1 MEWLMSN
8 RSIGLED
15 PLYRYLLK
23 VSLREHPV
31 LAALRDETARL
42 PEVRFQIAPEQ
53 GQFMA
58 WLAGAIGARRFLEI
72 GTFTGY
78 SALVMALALPADGE
92 VVTCDVSREWTD
104 IARSYW
110 EQAGVAGRIR
120 LELRP
125 ALETLT
131 RLREQGAEGGFDLAF
146 IDADKTRYA
155 DYFEHCLALLRPGG
169 SVLVDNTLW
178 SGRVADPSVHDAD
191 TEAIRAFNQALH
203 QDPRIDLAL
212 VPIGDGLT
220 LARKRLAA

>member
-1 MEWLMSN
+1 MSN
-8 RSIGLED
+8 RSIGLDD
-15 PLYRYLLK
+15 PLYRYLLQ
-23 VSLREHPV
+23 VSLREHPI
-31 LAALRDETARL
+31 LAALRDHTARL
-42 PEVRFQIAPEQ
+42 PEARFQIAPEQ

-78 SALVMALALPADGE
+78 SSLVMALALPADGE

-104 IARSYW
+104 IARGYW

-131 RLREQGAEGGFDLAF
+131 QLRAQGADGTFDLAF
-146 IDADKTRYA
+146 IDADKTAYSA
-155 DYFEHCLALLRPGG
+155 YFEQCLALLRPGG
-169 SVLVDNTLW
+169 IVLIDNTLW
-178 SGRVADPSVHDAD
+178 SGRVADPLEQDAD
-191 TEAIRAFNQALH
+191 TQAIRDFNQNLH
-203 QDPRIDLAL
+203 EDERIDLSL

-220 LARKRLAA
+220 LARKRFGA

>member
-1 MEWLMSN
+1 MSN
-8 RSIGLED
+8 RSIGLDD
-15 PLYRYLLK
+15 PLYRYLLQ

-31 LAALRDETARL
+31 LAALRDHTARL

-78 SALVMALALPADGE
+78 SALVIALALPADGE

-104 IARSYW
+104 IARGYW
-110 EQAGVAGRIR
+110 ERAGVAGRIR

-125 ALETLT
+125 ARETLT
-131 RLREQGAEGGFDLAF
+131 QLRAQGAEGSFDLAF
-146 IDADKTRYA
+146 IDADKTAYSA
-155 DYFEHCLALLRPGG
+155 YFEHCLALLRPGG
-169 SVLVDNTLW
+169 SVLIDNTLW
-178 SGRVADPSVHDAD
+178 SGRVADPSEQDTD
-191 TEAIRAFNQALH
+191 TEAIRDFNRRLH
-203 QDPRIDLAL
+203 RDERIDLSL

-220 LARKRLAA
+220 LARKRFGA